1 MTPATREFLL
11 CSRPFLVYPPAAI
24 AILAW
29 ASGGGKVGLSAGALL
44 FGSGLLAWT
53 LLEWLL
59 HRSMH
64 IQPWSKSMAQF
75 QELAHL
81 RHHRFPHDLGHSVV
95 RLRGSMPLALLFFGL
110 VFFGF
115 RDPPRALVFHAG
127 LITGYVFY
135 EFVHLAGHAPRR
147 LPGMA
152 RLLRHHQLHHHVDWH
167 RAYGVTYP
175 LWDWIFRTLPRA
187 RSRRSGPSATPADV

>member
-11 CSRPFLVYPPAAI
+11 CSRPFLVYPPATI

-29 ASGGGKVGLSAGALL
+29 ASGGGEAGLSAGVLL

-75 QELAHL
+75 QELA
-81 RHHRFPHDLGHSVV
+81 
-95 RLRGSMPLALLFFGL
+95 RL
-110 VFFGF
+110 
-115 RDPPRALVFHAG
+115 
-127 LITGYVFY
+127 
-135 EFVHLAGHAPRR
+135 
-147 LPGMA
+147 
-152 RLLRHHQLHHHVDWH
+152 
-167 RAYGVTYP
+167 
-175 LWDWIFRTLPRA
+175 
-187 RSRRSGPSATPADV
+187 